1 MSISVLAGIRE
12 YLSGCPLFDNGLIRV
27 NYLEGEPIA
36 YTVDEVPAKPV
47 VRQYT
52 DGSSLRQA
60 EFVIASSE
68 YYSRDEIENL
78 KVSGF
83 YEQLCRLAGDAER
96 KRGFAR
102 AAARVYGTENRSFD
116 KRLLYQRGCAAKGPA
131 VPDTVPFALFK
142 RILKGM
148 I

>member
-68 YYSRDEIENL
+68 YYSRDEIESGVLPELPRGCTAQKIEVLTNGYCISADVQQ
-78 KVSGF
+78 KVQR
-83 YEQLCRLAGDAER
+83 YQIQC
-96 KRGFAR
+96 
-102 AAARVYGTENRSFD
+102 
-116 KRLLYQRGCAAKGPA
+116 RLLY
-131 VPDTVPFALFK
+131 
-142 RILKGM
+142 LKEF
-148 I
+148 

>member
-36 YTVDEVPAKPV
+36 YTVDEVPAEPV

-68 YYSRDEIENL
+68 YYSRYEIENL

-83 YEQLCRLAGDAER
+83 YEQLADWLEMQSESGVLPELP
-96 KRGFAR
+96 RGCTAQKIEVLTNGYCISADMQQKVQR
-102 AAARVYGTENRSFD
+102 YQIQC
-116 KRLLYQRGCAAKGPA
+116 RLLY
-131 VPDTVPFALFK
+131 
-142 RILKGM
+142 LKEF
-148 I
+148 

>member
-1 MSISVLAGIRE
+1 MSIIESIRTF
-12 YLSGCPLFDNGLIRV
+12 LLTCPLLEGGLIRV

-83 YEQLCRLAGDAER
+83 YEQLADWLEMQSESGILPELP
-96 KRGFAR
+96 RGCMAQKIEVLTNGYCISADMQQKVQR
-102 AAARVYGTENRSFD
+102 YQIQC
-116 KRLLYQRGCAAKGPA
+116 RLLY
-131 VPDTVPFALFK
+131 
-142 RILKGM
+142 LKEF
-148 I
+148 

>member
-83 YEQLCRLAGDAER
+83 YEQLADWLEMQSESGVLPE
-96 KRGFAR
+96 
-102 AAARVYGTENRSFD
+102 
-116 KRLLYQRGCAAKGPA
+116 LPRGCTAQKIEVLTNGY
-131 VPDTVPFALFK
+131 
-142 RILKGM
+142 
-148 I
+148 

>member
-36 YTVDEVPAKPV
+36 YTVDEVPAKPG

-52 DGSSLRQA
+52 DGSSLRQT

-83 YEQLCRLAGDAER
+83 YEQLADWLEMQSESGVLPELP
-96 KRGFAR
+96 RGCTAQKIEVLTNGYCISADIQQKVQR
-102 AAARVYGTENRSFD
+102 YQIQC
-116 KRLLYQRGCAAKGPA
+116 RLLYLRE
-131 VPDTVPFALFK
+131 F
-142 RILKGM
+142 
-148 I
+148 

>member
-47 VRQYT
+47 VRQYA

-68 YYSRDEIENL
+68 
-78 KVSGF
+78 
-83 YEQLCRLAGDAER
+83 
-96 KRGFAR
+96 
-102 AAARVYGTENRSFD
+102 
-116 KRLLYQRGCAAKGPA
+116 
-131 VPDTVPFALFK
+131 
-142 RILKGM
+142 
-148 I
+148 